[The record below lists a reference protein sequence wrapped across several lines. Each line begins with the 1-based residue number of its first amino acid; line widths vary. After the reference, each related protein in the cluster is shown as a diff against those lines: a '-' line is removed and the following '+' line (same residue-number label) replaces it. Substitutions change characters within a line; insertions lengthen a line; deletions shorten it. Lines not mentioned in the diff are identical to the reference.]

1 MVDFNGR
8 MLNIPLTK
16 NEEPVHAPL
25 NNAAVAALGVVRDR
39 GDSRGRVFQSV
50 KTGEPLENVRH

>member
-1 MVDFNGR
+1 